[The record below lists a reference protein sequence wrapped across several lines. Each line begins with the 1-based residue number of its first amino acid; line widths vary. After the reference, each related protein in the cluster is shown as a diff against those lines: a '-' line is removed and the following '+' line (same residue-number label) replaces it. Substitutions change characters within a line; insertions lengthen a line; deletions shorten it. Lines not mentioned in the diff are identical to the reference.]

1 MGKYIDAYRL
11 KARLVQDV
19 IPINPTWGD
28 AKQAWQEGYN
38 NALMSVADRLEEM
51 PAADVTPQWIPV
63 TERLP
68 KTHKDVLV
76 SKHGKT
82 RLGYRSVS
90 YWMVISGE
98 GSFTTTDVDAW
109 MPLPEPYKEV
119 QE

>member
-1 MGKYIDAYRL
+1 MSRYIDRAELFNRL
-11 KARLVQDV
+11 SDV
-19 IPINPTWGD
+19 KTLAAAMAVIQN
-28 AKQAWQEGYN
+28 
-38 NALMSVADRLEEM
+38 M
-51 PAADVTPQWIPV
+51 PAADVAPRWIPV

-109 MPLPEPYKEV
+109 MPLPEPYKEGE
-119 QE
+119 QNG